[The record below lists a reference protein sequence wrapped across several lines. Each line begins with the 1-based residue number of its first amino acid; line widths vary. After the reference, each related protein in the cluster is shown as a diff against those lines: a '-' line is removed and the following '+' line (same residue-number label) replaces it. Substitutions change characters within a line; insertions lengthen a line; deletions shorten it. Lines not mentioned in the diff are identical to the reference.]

1 MTRKKNISMKVF
13 FFEKKLPKRSKSLF
27 SVTISKLRNDVNG
40 NLRYEA
46 TVVDV
51 TEKTWIN
58 YSGDEYQATRV
69 RFTGHGMSERDEAEW
84 AVDYLLKAF

>member
-13 FFEKKLPKRSKSLF
+13 FFEKKPPKRGNLLF
-27 SVTISKLRNDVNG
+27 SVTINKLRNDVNG

-46 TVVDV
+46 TIVDISNRA
-51 TEKTWIN
+51 WMN
-58 YSGDEYQATRV
+58 YNGSEYQATLV

-84 AVDYLLKAF
+84 AVDYLLKTF